1 MAYQTPAERRARA
14 QENISSENGISLLGA
29 YNTARVA
36 KQEAQREAEREQELA
51 KLDEVRTN
59 PIVRAL
65 ASLGDL
71 SWDVVAGTGRWLEG
85 LIDFT
90 ASTNGWMFGKNI
102 REKTKEFV
110 AKDLTAMWYDD
121 VQKWHDDSYFK
132 EGGFVEQV
140 GQGVG
145 QILPAVIIGVATG
158 GAGAAAS
165 AAGQAVST
173 AALAASAAGNATG
186 EAWQEGAG
194 YGQGLAY
201 GAATGAVEALTE
213 RMTGGASKA
222 VYGAGYLDNII
233 GKAGKSAAGKFAG
246 NVAETGIKRIAKNMV
261 EEAVEEGVAELA
273 SPALKSIY
281 KGKEAFK
288 EYTEGDYWKQVGQ
301 AAAVGG
307 VTAGVFGE
315 TIGRT
320 TAVASGGKAGD
331 ISNAVEELG
340 AIKTKAQNLQA
351 RGQLD
356 PNDPSLLQAKKKN
369 YQIIENTLQKAKPA
383 QREKLINRFGLSK
396 DFDSNGEMNAMLKQ
410 RLGLVQATEQG
421 SSTPSSALTSD
432 QKRYVS
438 YTAWEDGERIKE
450 DLSAM
455 RDQLEEKGIKV
466 DSVEINDTPL
476 TAQQEENFQ
485 YYTKAVNKFGEVSG
499 LDLDFVVVKPT
510 EGVNAGIIKGTNT
523 FYISAKSLK
532 NEQWMK
538 DFVHE
543 TLHTT
548 EGTEGWKKLVKYMTE
563 ELGLDKQAAREA
575 IDRGYDTENETEMV
589 TEMASIEAEYAL
601 GNEEF
606 IKRFVGS
613 DKQGFARLFE
623 RIHEL
628 VKVFKQIKTPEGKK
642 QYEQLKNATKLY
654 IKAAQESGDIRLLH
668 LLGAIEND
676 EEVDIESLDNERSVQ
691 FDLKGKKTLSAYVDD
706 ILSMSDAEA
715 LRNKENG
722 LYVSVLG
729 KTPQV
734 ILDNVPEAQGRE
746 IIISFH
752 SLYLATRSRGVLEGN
767 YHNMGDVVKRLP
779 DFLND
784 PIAIV
789 RMKNGRLNLY
799 AIVEDEAGKPTLIS
813 VELNREKQLGKSF
826 DKYHL
831 VITVFSPKIN
841 NIKNN
846 LRKNAEAL
854 LYKKTDS
861 SQVKLQQQ
869 EWMEIFNDESI
880 FNKSISQEEDIVK
893 QNKAKFSLK
902 LGGENIGS
910 KGRYQFDIASEQ
922 MLTDIMKQ
930 NDISNF
936 LPQGI
941 EEDFARA
948 IARSGNFAYPR
959 LYRGME
965 QAELDFI
972 KKNGYIKSNGEYN
985 FSYQQGE
992 TFFSH
997 DITTS
1002 FSYATS
1008 FAPNAIREKFFEQG
1022 KPAYIVEVSNE
1033 DGYRFKNDGVE
1044 SSTKEQIPVGL
1055 ITRVIEL
1062 KYNKTD
1068 GKVYAKDVEIEGMG
1082 EWIYEAFGVP
1092 SFYQDKTTGAILYN
1106 VPDAYGEESSKYIS
1120 EAAPWLIYDYD
1131 VPSYGDGDSFAK
1143 TKIKY
1148 ANISGNESDLVPYS
1162 FDKKKTKAQF
1172 SFTPAQLRSAYSPQR
1187 QVQFNLAYVEQH
1199 KADLRKAYT
1208 KKDSK
1213 TGKLANKPSIPLETL
1228 MKSYDKVLEIWDKLG
1243 GVLNSEFIDKWNKR
1257 IGKDEVFKVFKEQV
1271 GYKYNIE
1278 LSTMC
1283 KKGVPLFEAINEIV
1297 KQEALAELKTDR
1309 IDADSKKILYAIL
1322 TKKGYDIPCAICYVE
1337 QARQRESQIISNF
1350 LDGIGDKTKKG
1361 YKMGWNAVLHEIE
1374 SLMKEYG
1381 VDYKFGA
1388 IDNSIASTTYQ
1399 KQSVFMTAKEQEA
1412 FYKAMQTVI
1421 NNEVRRYNKFEA
1433 KDESKYKKE
1442 LESTSTDAIKKWAKG
1457 QRGGNML
1464 LLKLLLLKPDSR
1476 LTIKNELLLSSVT
1489 TTNLAKYFG
1498 GDGSLYSLFNS
1509 QGGSGGYKLKQTPIV
1524 YWGEILK
1531 KNGKLWS
1538 PSAIRNGGG
1547 IRNQSNSDFQ
1557 MYTLID
1563 QMQIYADLTARGYY
1577 LHAYT
1582 KVLSELKIFGKSRAK
1597 INASLIPAVVLRYKM
1612 VDGKR
1617 VLDVEATK
1625 EWAGLDENG
1634 KPVYDDNEGI
1644 PSAEA
1649 FVLLADPEYSKNIT
1663 GICIG
1668 YSDRHIQALLED
1680 KRIQLIIGFHDKT
1693 DDGSKRY
1700 KGAEYS
1706 HNYNGENEAYDP
1718 VEDKVVTIHFSDF
1731 LSKAEEMFG
1740 YDTETETFNKSD
1752 SVEFNGKTYAVN
1764 DIPKLAADLY
1774 LEHCRENGYIPA
1786 YSGRGRE
1793 GAIDFSKHENYYKL
1807 LGDFGLYDSQG
1818 NYAPHR
1824 KVALNVP
1831 ETVPALDANGNVI
1844 YESTESLIKRELE
1857 AELEVRDQLAYD
1869 LADESGSNIIGKFGE
1884 YFRKLQSGED
1894 LNSIIKSINTDE
1906 EIEESIARPKKTT
1919 RKAQMSLMPKYEYR
1933 NGKQLELN
1941 AELNKS
1947 KAYSR
1952 KDASEL
1958 LNSILD
1964 EYLSFGETYGEL
1976 RGKSRS
1982 AVIDAMWQNFNSND
1996 KNRNKTAR
2004 DIAEYIVEQAIL
2016 EDPAMDEIK
2025 AMHMETLDILRD
2037 YRKSIDLKSI
2047 KGDIKSRFGNDNS
2060 PFNRW
2065 GARKTTEGIGLQNLK
2080 NELEGR
2086 GIRIV
2091 AENSAD
2097 IFFAIDDMYTQSLKI
2112 VKERKKKIAE
2122 DLTEGEV
2129 SQLKS
2134 DLAQAV
2140 LNAYYDGGH
2149 IGKVR
2154 QIINDYRTKIR
2165 DLSRRLTAK
2174 NSLVFVAQDIKN
2186 WKKGAFVNASTF
2198 KTDIFK
2204 KSLERLSNLTYRGNL
2219 NASGFREIIKD
2230 IRSWYDAENPIFKNQ
2245 VNEVGE
2251 GGYVP
2256 ITAYNQEVADALE
2269 MIANGKGDIT
2279 IEEMQSAE
2287 AVLRYFKRFMEHYNK
2302 VVRNGKLVEAK
2313 PIAEEAIEDSKK
2325 NARNQDTVIARV
2337 IDTFRDAFVDPM
2349 TIMRRM
2355 DGYKEGGFFT
2365 TTLNE
2370 LRYGLI
2376 ATKAMQRKLLNPLV
2390 DFYDKHKDF
2399 QKTIQNKTV
2408 TYNGQQLPAAIAMQ
2422 LYMTLHRDQALRGLA
2437 LNGFEYKQGKQAV
2450 ATKVKG
2456 FAKGQIFDPSDIDA
2470 ELKVLA
2476 KEQIEALAS
2485 QFTALEMEYIHTVEQ
2500 AYEECKDIKRETDM
2514 NRMGYTNVIDGYY
2527 VPIRRAIGKPIS
2539 LEQSWMDDANS
2550 AGNPSFNKDTVKGAA
2565 GALYLDAVDVVVD
2578 KHITAMSMYAN
2589 LTTAIDNYN
2598 TLVNLDISGNPNDPV
2613 SLRKSLPQVWANGFK
2628 YLNNLM
2634 KDVQGVGGESS
2645 IFNSLYGELRGAWA
2659 TAQLA
2664 ANPKVWVT
2672 QLSSIPAAISI
2683 LKPTSILKS
2692 VGVSGADVDQYCEL
2706 AAIRNDENTAAMAQ
2720 GVFDKSKNPS
2730 LIKRIG
2736 EWLMKPIGKVDRWV
2750 IQRHFA
2756 ACQVEI
2762 AETKGLAIG
2771 TEANKIE
2778 AGKLL
2783 TKVILETQQNS
2794 LATERSAAMRSKS
2807 EFARSVTMFTSDAMK
2822 VVGRVMDSVGEWLHI
2837 KKSIRNTTDSNEIA
2851 SLNKKLAQA
2860 GKKIARSSAALASTA
2875 VFMALLAQAFRWLRA
2890 QDDDD
2895 ENIAKNM
2902 ALDAI
2907 GNMLGGLPIIKD
2919 VYGFFINGYEL
2930 EGFNYSV
2937 INDTLTS
2944 VKSCF
2949 TAIGDG
2955 VNGDTSKIALAM
2967 KNMFVALG
2975 NMLGLPVRNV
2985 YNYATGI
2992 TKRISPSAGYK
3003 IDDFFYNKSYRSDL
3017 EKAVNKGDE
3026 KMVATIASLM
3036 LNENVGG
3043 IEDKGTREA
3052 MNDLILKGYSV
3063 IPSGVPESF
3072 TYEEEEYKLTK
3083 TQKKTWERIYNG
3095 ANEVVADMV
3104 ALTTYENATDE
3115 VKAQAI
3121 NFVYKMYRNL
3131 AIQAVL
3137 GEDLETKS
3145 VLFAEAFP
3153 IEKLALIVAQANVL
3167 EADKDK
3173 NGVAI
3178 SGTKKAKVQAMVAK
3192 LKLTAA
3198 EKYMVMGYLGYTNTN
3213 GEEQVKK
3220 YINRLNM
3227 TESEKQKLLAYS
3239 GYKVA

>member
-71 SWDVVAGTGRWLEG
+71 SLDIAAGTGRWLEG

-110 AKDLTAMWYDD
+110 AKDLTAMWHDT
-121 VQKWHDDSYFK
+121 VEGWHDDSYFK
-132 EGGFVEQV
+132 TGGIVEQV

-145 QILPAVIIGVATG
+145 QILPAVIIGVVTG

-173 AALAASAAGNATG
+173 AAMAASAAGNATG
-186 EAWQEGAG
+186 EAWKEGAG

-222 VYGAGYLDNII
+222 VYGAGFLDNII

-273 SPALKSIY
+273 NPALKSIY
-281 KGKEAFK
+281 KGKEAFS
-288 EYTEGDYWKQVGQ
+288 EYTEGEYWKGVGQ
-301 AAAVGG
+301 AALVGG
-307 VTAGVFGE
+307 LTAGVFGE
-315 TIGRT
+315 TIGRS

-369 YQIIENTLQKAKPA
+369 YQIIENTLQKATPK
-383 QREKLINRFGLSK
+383 QREKLINRFGLNK
-396 DFDSNGEMNAMLKQ
+396 DFDSNGEMNATLKQ

-455 RDQLEEKGIKV
+455 RDQLEEKGIEV

-476 TAQQEENFQ
+476 TEQQEKNFQ

-499 LDLDFVVVKPT
+499 LDLDFVVVKPA

-523 FYISAKSLK
+523 FYISADSLK

-548 EGTEGWKKLVKYMTE
+548 EGTEGWRKLVKYMTE
-563 ELGLDKQAAREA
+563 ELGLDEKAEEEA
-575 IDRGYDTENETEMV
+575 IERGYDTENETEMV

-613 DKQGFARLFE
+613 DKKGFARLFE

-642 QYEQLKNATKLY
+642 QYEQLKKATKLY

-668 LLGAIEND
+668 MLGAIEND
-676 EEVDIESLDNERSVQ
+676 EEVDIESLDMDAYWNERSGIQ
-691 FDLKGKKTLSAYVDD
+691 LSKKFAEFSLKDRKLLQEYADYTPNSLIVSKLQEYRDTGSLDFFRYEISKVSDRAVEDIKKLIGDD
-706 ILSMSDAEA
+706 VIGYSHNLNSEGV
-715 LRNKENG
+715 KHTENRHG
-722 LYVSVLG
+722 ING
-729 KTPQV
+729 EHDHTMKNPDDFGRMEF
-734 ILDNVPEAQGRE
+734 ILDNYDYVDFVYKNGKKKFAEGYRGSNNKPAPLLAFAKKINGTYYVIEAVCENKHKKLWVVSAYTNKTGITQVSESNNVSNQTTPEAMLA
-746 IIISFH
+746 
-752 SLYLATRSRGVLEGN
+752 SLPVSNE
-767 YHNMGDVVKRLP
+767 
-779 DFLND
+779 
-784 PIAIV
+784 
-789 RMKNGRLNLY
+789 
-799 AIVEDEAGKPTLIS
+799 
-813 VELNREKQLGKSF
+813 
-826 DKYHL
+826 
-831 VITVFSPKIN
+831 
-841 NIKNN
+841 
-846 LRKNAEAL
+846 
-854 LYKKTDS
+854 
-861 SQVKLQQQ
+861 
-869 EWMEIFNDESI
+869 
-880 FNKSISQEEDIVK
+880 SISQEEADVK
-893 QNKAKFSLK
+893 RKKNKGQFSLK
-902 LGGENIGS
+902 P
-910 KGRYQFDIASEQ
+910 
-922 MLTDIMKQ
+922 T
-930 NDISNF
+930 
-936 LPQGI
+936 
-941 EEDFARA
+941 
-948 IARSGNFAYPR
+948 
-959 LYRGME
+959 
-965 QAELDFI
+965 
-972 KKNGYIKSNGEYN
+972 
-985 FSYQQGE
+985 
-992 TFFSH
+992 
-997 DITTS
+997 
-1002 FSYATS
+1002 
-1008 FAPNAIREKFFEQG
+1008 
-1022 KPAYIVEVSNE
+1022 
-1033 DGYRFKNDGVE
+1033 
-1044 SSTKEQIPVGL
+1044 
-1055 ITRVIEL
+1055 
-1062 KYNKTD
+1062 
-1068 GKVYAKDVEIEGMG
+1068 
-1082 EWIYEAFGVP
+1082 
-1092 SFYQDKTTGAILYN
+1092 
-1106 VPDAYGEESSKYIS
+1106 
-1120 EAAPWLIYDYD
+1120 
-1131 VPSYGDGDSFAK
+1131 
-1143 TKIKY
+1143 
-1148 ANISGNESDLVPYS
+1148 
-1162 FDKKKTKAQF
+1162 
-1172 SFTPAQLRSAYSPQR
+1172 QLRSAYTPKS

-1199 KADLRKAYT
+1199 KADLRKAY
-1208 KKDSK
+1208 SNE
-1213 TGKLANKPSIPLETL
+1213 AAISYSTL
-1228 MKSYDKVLEIWDKLG
+1228 IERYDAIEKIWRELG
-1243 GVLNSEFIDKWNKR
+1243 GELNSDFLDEWNKR
-1257 IGKDEVFKVFKEQV
+1257 TGSDKAFEVFKEQS
-1271 GYKYNIE
+1271 GYEYNIE

-1283 KKGVPLFEAINEIV
+1283 KKGVPLFEAIDTIV
-1297 KQEALAELKTDR
+1297 RKEVMKRLDTKVLTKESKQ
-1309 IDADSKKILYAIL
+1309 ILYDIL
-1322 TKKGYDIPCAICYVE
+1322 KANGYEIPCQICYVE
-1337 QARQRESQIISNF
+1337 QARQKEGDIINKF
-1350 LDGIGDKTKKG
+1350 LNGDKAPSKKS
-1361 YKMGWNAVLHEIE
+1361 YKMGWNVVLKRVE
-1374 SLMKEYG
+1374 SLMKENG
-1381 VDYKFGA
+1381 VEYHFPTVDRSLADDTYAKKSLNMTVEEQKAFYNALATIANEEVKRINTVEKTKEGDLKRWDFVMPDKLEDMPQA
-1388 IDNSIASTTYQ
+1388 VEDFFEIRQEIVGDDKKKNSINT
-1399 KQSVFMTAKEQEA
+1399 
-1412 FYKAMQTVI
+1412 
-1421 NNEVRRYNKFEA
+1421 N
-1433 KDESKYKKE
+1433 
-1442 LESTSTDAIKKWAKG
+1442 
-1457 QRGGNML
+1457 
-1464 LLKLLLLKPDSR
+1464 LKLLKVLFTDPDSR
-1476 LTIKNELLLSSVT
+1476 FYVDE
-1489 TTNLAKYFG
+1489 
-1498 GDGSLYSLFNS
+1498 DMLYSSQATRNLSVWHNGMYKVFNS
-1509 QGGSGGYKLKQTPIV
+1509 QGGVGGYKLKQTPII
-1524 YWGEILK
+1524 YWGEILAMDADGNK
-1531 KNGKLWS
+1531 
-1538 PSAIRNGGG
+1538 IRLGGG

-1557 MYTLID
+1557 VYTLMD
-1563 QMQIYADLTARGYY
+1563 QMQIYADLTAKGYY

-1582 KVLSELKIFGKSRAK
+1582 KVPAELKIFGLSGAK
-1597 INASLIPAVVLRYKM
+1597 INASLIPAVIEIYKRDANGNVLKDKSGEPI
-1612 VDGKR
+1612 VDQ
-1617 VLDVEATK
+1617 EATK
-1625 EWAGLDENG
+1625 AMIGFDKEGNLLFDGL
-1634 KPVYDDNEGI
+1634 EGI
-1644 PSAEA
+1644 NPDEA
-1649 FVLLADPEYSKNIT
+1649 FMLIEDPEYSKNIT

-1668 YSDRHIQALLED
+1668 YSDRHIQALLDD

-1693 DDGSKRY
+1693 NDWRKRY
-1700 KGAEYS
+1700 RGARWA
-1706 HNYNGENEAYDP
+1706 HNYKGENEAYDLKKKET
-1718 VEDKVVTIHFSDF
+1718 VHLQFSKF
-1731 LSKAEEMFG
+1731 LQQAEEMF
-1740 YDTETETFNKSD
+1740 DFDAKTETFTGETD
-1752 SVEFNGKTYAVN
+1752 FNGKHYTAN
-1764 DIPKLAADLY
+1764 DIPKLAADIY
-1774 LEHCRENGYIPA
+1774 LKYCSDNNYAPA
-1786 YSGRGRE
+1786 YSGRGRD

-1824 KVALNVP
+1824 KVNLNVP
-1831 ETVPALDANGNVI
+1831 KEVPVLKRDSKGNLSKE
-1844 YESTESLIKRELE
+1844 YWSTKDYIKKELKG
-1857 AELEVRDQLAYD
+1857 ELEVRDNLARD
-1869 LADESGSNIIGKFGE
+1869 LADESEDGIIPTFIRE
-1884 YFRKLQSGED
+1884 HNEQ
-1894 LNSIIKSINTDE
+1894 IK
-1906 EIEESIARPKKTT
+1906 PKKTT

-1941 AELNKS
+1941 AELNKT

-2065 GARKTTEGIGLQNLK
+2065 GARKTTKGIDLQNLK
-2080 NELEGR
+2080 TELEGR

-2140 LNAYYDGGH
+2140 LNSYYDGGH

-2165 DLSRRLTAK
+2165 DLSRRLTVK
-2174 NSLVFVAQDIKN
+2174 NRLASVAQDIKN
-2186 WKKGAFVNASTF
+2186 WKKGTFVNASTY

-2204 KSLERLSNLTYRGNL
+2204 DSLYPLGNL
-2219 NASGFREIIKD
+2219 NYQGNLNEGGFRRIIGD
-2230 IRSWYDAENPIFKNQ
+2230 LRAWYDMKNPIFKNQ

-2251 GGYVP
+2251 GGFVP

-2269 MIANGKGDIT
+2269 AIANGKGDIT

-2337 IDTFRDAFVDPM
+2337 LDTFRDAFVDPM

-2376 ATKAMQRKLLNPLV
+2376 ATKGMQRKLLNPLA

-2437 LNGFEYKQGKQAV
+2437 LNGFEYKQGKKAV
-2450 ATKVKG
+2450 ATKVDG
-2456 FAKGQIFDPSDIDA
+2456 FAKGQIFDPSDVDA

-2476 KEQIEALAS
+2476 KEQIDALAS

-2527 VPIRRAIGKPIS
+2527 VPIRRAIGKPLN
-2539 LEQSWMDDANS
+2539 LEQSWMEDANS

-2565 GALYLDAVDVVVD
+2565 GALYIDAVDVVVD

-2628 YLNNLM
+2628 YMNNLM

-2683 LKPTSILKS
+2683 LKPTSIFKS
-2692 VGVSGADVDQYCEL
+2692 VGVSGKDVDQYCEL

-2730 LIKRIG
+2730 VLKRIG

-2750 IQRHFA
+2750 IERHFA

-2807 EFARSVTMFTSDAMK
+2807 ETARTLTMFTSDAMK
-2822 VVGRVMDSVGEWLHI
+2822 VVGRVMDSVGEWAYI
-2837 KKSIRNTTDSNEIA
+2837 KKSIRNTTDANEIA
-2851 SLNKKLAQA
+2851 SLNKKLAEA
-2860 GKKIARSSAALASTA
+2860 GKKVARSSAALASTS
-2875 VFMALLAQAFRWLRA
+2875 VFMALVAQAFRWLRA

-2895 ENIAKNM
+2895 ENIAMNM
-2902 ALDAI
+2902 TLDAI

-2919 VYGFFINGYEL
+2919 IYGFFVNGYEL
-2930 EGFNYSV
+2930 EGFNYST
-2937 INDTLTS
+2937 INDMLSS

-2949 TAIGDG
+2949 TSIEEAFS
-2955 VNGDTSKIALAM
+2955 GDTSKMPLAI

-2985 YNYATGI
+2985 YNYVTGI

-3026 KMVATIASLM
+3026 KMIATITSLM
-3036 LNENVGG
+3036 LDENVGG
-3043 IEDKGTREA
+3043 IDDKATRQA
-3052 MNDLILKGYSV
+3052 MNDLIIKGYNV
-3063 IPSGVPESF
+3063 IPNGVPDTF
-3072 TYEEEEYKLTK
+3072 TYEEVEYKLTK

-3104 ALTTYENATDE
+3104 ALATFENATDD
-3115 VKAQAI
+3115 VKARAI
-3121 NFVYKMYRNL
+3121 NFVYQTYRNL
-3131 AIQAVL
+3131 AIQEVL
-3137 GEDLETKS
+3137 GEDLETKNI
-3145 VLFAEAFP
+3145 LFAEAIP
-3153 IEKLALIVAQANVL
+3153 VEKLALIVATANTI

-3173 NGVAI
+3173 NGNSI
-3178 SGTKKAKVQAMVAK
+3178 SGTKKAKIQAMVSK
-3192 LKLTAA
+3192 LKMTAA
-3198 EKYMVMGYLGYTNTN
+3198 EKYMIMGYLGYTNAN
-3213 GEEQVKK
+3213 GETQVKQ
-3220 YINRLNM
+3220 YINRLKL
-3227 TESEKQKLLAYS
+3227 TDSEKEKLLQFS
-3239 GYKVA
+3239 GYKIS